1 MLNTNISFLNWCF
14 CDVPNEILGNI
25 PLHLKRGLS
34 DITKFTLSAFFK
46 LDLQKNYP
54 LVFSTQHGNWQ
65 QVFKIIKQLNEED
78 IFSPL
83 IFSKL
88 SNNISPG
95 IISILTLNN
104 HPYTTISAGD
114 KSFEMGL
121 LESIIQ
127 ENEDVIFIYA
137 EEVAQDPFGKIENA
151 IPGAF
156 AVHISKTNSGKY
168 FFSHQNKSEIKTK
181 TVFDFMKFLK
191 TDIDVFETSN
201 FIIKKGDII

>member
-14 CDVPNEILGNI
+14 WDVPNEILENI

-83 IFSKL
+83 TFSKL

-95 IISILTLNN
+95 IISILTSNN

-168 FFSHQNKSEIKTK
+168 FFFASK
-181 TVFDFMKFLK
+181 
-191 TDIDVFETSN
+191 
-201 FIIKKGDII
+201 